1 MLYTSF
7 TLMLLTAL
15 FLLFGLIKPKWVL
28 FWMKNPDRIWV
39 LAITVFLVMISFTLF
54 GEANKRL
61 REAQQQPA
69 ATTTPAPV
77 PAPATPPAPQ
87 TAPAK

>member
-1 MLYTSF
+1 MLNAAF
-7 TLMLLTAL
+7 TMMILTAL

-39 LAITVFLVMISFTLF
+39 LAITAILVMGSMTLY

-61 REAQQQPA
+61 REAQQA
-69 ATTTPAPV
+69 S
-77 PAPATPPAPQ
+77 APQ
-87 TAPAK
+87 PTAAQSVPVK